1 MSAPSHN
8 AERACAM
15 FDSFCKAVIRN
26 ASRNL
31 KRDYVY
37 RRKREITGVDETW
50 LDAGECSDTYPCEDL
65 YLRAGAFSCSISNE
79 KLYQAILSLPE
90 QQRIVLILDF
100 WCEWPD
106 TQISKYLGV
115 TARTVYNLRQ
125 RAFKAIQ
132 IYYGNGNAA
141 VRPKL

>member
-1 MSAPSHN
+1 MSAPSR

-15 FDSFCKAVIRN
+15 FDSFCKSVIRN

-31 KRDYVY
+31 KRDFAY
-37 RRKREITGVDETW
+37 RRKREITGAEETW
-50 LDAGECSDTYPCEDL
+50 LDAKECSDTYPCEDFH
-65 YLRAGAFSCSISNE
+65 LREGTFSCCLSNE

-106 TQISKYLGV
+106 TQISNYLGV

-132 IYYGNGNAA
+132 IYYGNGNTSA
-141 VRPKL
+141 RSKL